1 MEDLLQVVVS
11 FTLLLDKVS
20 KTYKL
25 IKKIIMKKI
34 VLLIGL
40 FLVFQ
45 TSFSQKFGYVDTEY
59 ILKNIPT
66 FDASQKKLDQ
76 YSEEWQKEIEDIF
89 ADIDKMYKQYQ
100 AEKVLLTDDLRIKR
114 ENEIIAREKE
124 AKELQKKYFGQD
136 GELFTKREELIKPIQ
151 DDIYNAIK
159 EVAEE
164 ANLDFIFDSGSSSV
178 NILFANPKYDRSDD
192 ILQKLGY
199 KN

>member
-1 MEDLLQVVVS
+1 M
-11 FTLLLDKVS
+11 
-20 KTYKL
+20 
-25 IKKIIMKKI
+25 KKIII
-34 VLLIGL
+34 LLGL
-40 FLVFQ
+40 FLMIQ
-45 TSFSQKFGYVDTEY
+45 TSFAQKFGYVDTEY

-66 FDASQKKLDQ
+66 FDAAQKKLDQ
-76 YSEEWQKEIEDIF
+76 YSADWQKEIEDIF
-89 ADIDKMYKQYQ
+89 ADIDRMYKEYQ
-100 AEKVLLTDDLRIKR
+100 AEKVLLTDELRVKR

-124 AKELQKKYFGQD
+124 AKELQKKYFGQE
-136 GELFTKREELIKPIQ
+136 GELYAKRQELIKPIQ

-159 EVAEE
+159 EVAAE